1 MRARLRI
8 AHKLVL
14 LIAPLVL
21 ALLVVAV
28 GYVWHQRQL
37 LRELEGDQ
45 TLTDNI
51 ALAGELIHQLQIE
64 RGLSYGYLSLH
75 QQALPPQLNQARSA
89 ADDALARLAAQSR
102 TDMSDDLRAY
112 LDGNLPQKAALVELR
127 RDIDA
132 RHVSPDPSFRRY
144 SAMIESLSSIVA
156 LFHAHTQ
163 RVQALVLQWSAVN
176 CQKEYTGRARG
187 LIAGVLTVGS
197 FTITNF
203 RQVSGA
209 VSQEALCR
217 SQYRQYGGDEALL
230 NGAMARSRAFELARD
245 AVLARGAGAMQSERP
260 DEWFQVSSMRVDA
273 LLEVQ
278 QTILGEIRRLVAEQ
292 AASARLNGYLVLLG
306 LLLLLLPVSLALM
319 AGRDLIRTLGAEPD
333 EVAQGMRELSA
344 GRLDFYLPLR
354 AGDTHSLASHIRQMG
369 DKLSGVIMQV
379 KEDADAVAN
388 ASTELNSAS
397 QGLSQGAA
405 RASADV
411 EDTTSAVDDIAGC
424 MVSMAGDANHA
435 GVMADTAS
443 GQAAEG
449 NRVVQQTI
457 AAMHQ
462 IAKRTDIIDDIAY
475 QTNLLALNAAIEAA
489 RAGEHGKG
497 FAVVA
502 DEVRKLARRSQ
513 AAAQEIGQ
521 VAISSV
527 QLAESAGQQL
537 SDIVDSS
544 RKTLELVRGISSEAT
559 LQAQRVG
566 NINQAMQR
574 LNQLSQGN
582 AAASEELSAAA
593 QEVAMRADSLRRQMQ
608 YFQQGPS
615 ADENETAPPEAEP
628 FDRFE

>member
-1 MRARLRI
+1 MRARLRV

-21 ALLVVAV
+21 ALLVVAI
-28 GYVWHQRQL
+28 GYAWHQRQL
-37 LRELEGDQ
+37 LRELDGDQ
-45 TLTDNI
+45 ALADNI
-51 ALAGELIHQLQIE
+51 ALAGELIHQLQAE
-64 RGLSYGYLSLH
+64 RGLSYAYLSLH
-75 QQALPPQLNQARSA
+75 RQGLPRQLGQARAA
-89 ADDALARLAAQSR
+89 ADDVLQRLTEQPRA
-102 TDMSDDLRAY
+102 DMGEGLRGY
-112 LDGNLPQKAALVELR
+112 LDESLPSKAALNELR
-127 RDIDA
+127 RDVDA

-144 SAMIESLSSIVA
+144 SDMIENLSRIVA
-156 LFHAHTQ
+156 LFHARTQ

-209 VSQEALCR
+209 VSQEALCMA
-217 SQYRQYGGDEALL
+217 QYRQYGGDPVLL
-230 NGAMARSRAFELARD
+230 KDAMERSRAFESARD
-245 AVLARGAGAMQSERP
+245 GVLARGAGAMQSERP
-260 DEWFQVSSMRVDA
+260 DEWFQVSSLRVDA
-273 LLEVQ
+273 LLEAQ
-278 QTILGEIRRLVAEQ
+278 KTILSEIRGQLAEQ
-292 AASARLNGYLVLLG
+292 AASARLSTYLVLLG
-306 LLLLLLPVSLALM
+306 LLLLLLPVGLAAM
-319 AGRDLIRTLGAEPD
+319 VGRDIIRTLGAEPD

-344 GRLDFYLPLR
+344 GRLDFHLPLR
-354 AGDTHSLASHIRQMG
+354 EGDSHSLAAHIRQMG
-369 DKLSGVIMQV
+369 ARLSGVIIQV

-411 EDTTSAVDDIAGC
+411 EDTTSAVDEIAGC
-424 MVSMAGDANHA
+424 MFSMAGDANHA
-435 GVMADTAS
+435 GSMADTAS
-443 GQAAEG
+443 GQASEG
-449 NRVVQQTI
+449 NQVVLRTI
-457 AAMHQ
+457 AAMRE

-544 RKTLELVRGISSEAT
+544 RKTLELVKGISSEAT

-608 YFQQGPS
+608 YFQQG
-615 ADENETAPPEAEP
+615 DEPAPEGEP
-628 FDRFE
+628 GAFE